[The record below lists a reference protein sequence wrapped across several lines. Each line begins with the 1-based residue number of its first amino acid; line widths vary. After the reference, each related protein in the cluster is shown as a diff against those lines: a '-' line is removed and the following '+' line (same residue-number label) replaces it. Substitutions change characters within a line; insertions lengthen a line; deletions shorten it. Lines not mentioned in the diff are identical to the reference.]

1 MKFNTSYSSLNYN
14 DRPCDVT
21 HIVLH
26 YTDLPSA
33 ADSIAILCDGERK
46 VSAHYLIDYDGSIYN
61 LVPDE
66 KRAWHAGVSTWQGID
81 NVNDY
86 SIGIEI
92 QNKGHSI
99 TPAEP
104 YTPLQMQ
111 ALVELLTYLT
121 RLYNIKPY
129 NIIGHSD
136 VAPGRKIDPG
146 EHFDWLWLKEKGFGK
161 CLI

>member
-1 MKFNTSYSSLNYN
+1 MYFNTSYASPNYN
-14 DRPCDVT
+14 DRPCDIT

-26 YTDLPSA
+26 YTDLPTA
-33 ADSIAILCDGERK
+33 ADSIEIMCDPKRK
-46 VSAHYLIDYDGSIYN
+46 VSAHYLIDYDGSTYN

-66 KRAWHAGVSTWQGID
+66 KRAWHAGVSTWQGRD

-92 QNKGHSI
+92 QNKGAST

-104 YTPLQMQ
+104 YTPDQMD
-111 ALVELLTYLT
+111 ALVELLKHLT
-121 RLYNIKPY
+121 NLHDIKPY

-136 VAPGRKIDPG
+136 VAPGRKVDPG
-146 EHFDWLWLKEKGFGK
+146 EHFDWLWLNEKGFGK

>member
-1 MKFNTSYSSLNYN
+1 MKFNTDYLSPNYN
-14 DRPCDVT
+14 DRPCDIT

-26 YTDLPSA
+26 YTDLPTA
-33 ADSIAILCDGERK
+33 ADSIEILCDPERK
-46 VSAHYLIDYDGSIYN
+46 VSAHYLIDYDGSVYQM
-61 LVPDE
+61 VADE

-92 QNKGHSI
+92 QNKGASV

-104 YTPLQMQ
+104 YTPAQID
-111 ALVELLTYLT
+111 ALVELLKNLT
-121 RLYNIKPY
+121 HVHGIEPF

-136 VAPGRKIDPG
+136 VAPDRKIDPG
-146 EHFDWLWLKEKGFGK
+146 EHFDWRWLKEKGFGK